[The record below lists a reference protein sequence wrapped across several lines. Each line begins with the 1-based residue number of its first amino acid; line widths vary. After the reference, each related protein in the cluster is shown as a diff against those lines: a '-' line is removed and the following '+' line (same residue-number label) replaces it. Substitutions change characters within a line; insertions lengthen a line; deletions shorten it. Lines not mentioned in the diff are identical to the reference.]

1 MNLSEAEQQRICQ
14 NQRLLQNPNC
24 GRHYD
29 CEKRQLLSEI
39 MGRSVPASSEIRLPF
54 YSDCGFRI
62 KIGERVFINMGV
74 MMTDLGKITIEDD
87 VLIGPGAKI
96 ITVNHCL
103 EPERREELELSPV
116 VIEKNAWIGA
126 GATILPGVR
135 VGKNAVVAA
144 GAVVTKN
151 VAPNSIVAGVP
162 AKLIKTI
169 K

>member
-14 NQRLLQNPNC
+14 NQRLLQNLNC

-87 VLIGPGAKI
+87 VLIGPRAKI

>member
-14 NQRLLQNPNC
+14 NQRLLQNLNC
-24 GRHYD
+24 GRHYE
-29 CEKRQLLSEI
+29 CEKRQLFAEI
-39 MGRSVPASSEIRLPF
+39 MGRRLPDSSEIRLPF

-96 ITVNHCL
+96 ITVNHYL
-103 EPERREELELSPV
+103 EPEKRKELELDPV

-135 VGKNAVVAA
+135 IGKNAVVAA

-151 VAPNSIVAGVP
+151 VAPNSVVAGVP

>member
-1 MNLSEAEQQRICQ
+1 MGLSEAEKQRIAQ
-14 NQRLLQNPNC
+14 NQRLLQNLNT
-24 GRHYD
+24 GRHTD
-29 CEKRQLLSEI
+29 SETRQLLSEI
-39 MGRSVPASSEIRLPF
+39 MGRPLPASSEIRLPF

-62 KIGERVFINMGV
+62 KIGQRVFINMGV

-103 EPERREELELSPV
+103 EPARRKELELKEV
-116 VIEKNAWIGA
+116 IIEKNAWIGA
-126 GATILPGVR
+126 GATILPGIR

-151 VAPNSIVAGVP
+151 VAANSVVAGVP
-162 AKLIKTI
+162 AKFIKNI

>member
-14 NQRLLQNPNC
+14 NQRLLQNLNC

-103 EPERREELELSPV
+103 EPES
-116 VIEKNAWIGA
+116 
-126 GATILPGVR
+126 R
-135 VGKNAVVAA
+135 VESSSN
-144 GAVVTKN
+144 
-151 VAPNSIVAGVP
+151 
-162 AKLIKTI
+162 
-169 K
+169 